1 MSDPLNVKLPA
12 LVAVAEAKSVADA
25 VAAVARL
32 NVPPLT
38 AVSEVVP
45 AFKVKEP
52 ETTFAMALLPVP
64 LRVKEPPSSEPLNV
78 ATPPTL
84 TVPWVNALVRFKFC
98 PKVVVPVPYRLPML
112 TVPLLEPKLSSALLF
127 TVVNFPLLVEN
138 NPELNPAEPEL
149 TINNRPFPKSV
160 PTLRVPPL
168 TFTVPVKAVRVPP
181 KVRVPPELNVPP
193 PPR

>member
-1 MSDPLNVKLPA
+1 MLEIDPTDAPLVFVRNKDPPVRLPILLNPAPEIVIVPPASDP
-12 LVAVAEAKSVADA
+12 
-25 VAAVARL
+25 
-32 NVPPLT
+32 
-38 AVSEVVP
+38 VS
-45 AFKVKEP
+45 
-52 ETTFAMALLPVP
+52 
-64 LRVKEPPSSEPLNV
+64 
-78 ATPPTL
+78 ATVPPTL

-98 PKVVVPVPYRLPML
+98 PKVVVPVPNRLPML

-127 TVVNFPLLVEN
+127 TVVNVPLLVEN

-149 TINNRPFPKSV
+149 TFNNRPFPKSV